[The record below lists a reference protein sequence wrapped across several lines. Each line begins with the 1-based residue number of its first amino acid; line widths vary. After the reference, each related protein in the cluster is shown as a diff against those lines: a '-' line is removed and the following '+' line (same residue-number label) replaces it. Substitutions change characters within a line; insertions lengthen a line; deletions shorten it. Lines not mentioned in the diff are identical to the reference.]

1 MRCTVEF
8 YKEILDS
15 GKRVTGLNDI
25 LRGTLTKLDS
35 SLKIFEREKLGI
47 KDNLMTLSLIQ
58 PVMMW
63 PRENNSAIVVERL
76 L

>member
-35 SLKIFEREKLGI
+35 SLKIFERETG
-47 KDNLMTLSLIQ
+47 N
-58 PVMMW
+58 
-63 PRENNSAIVVERL
+63 
-76 L
+76 